1 VTGPERVGVAA
12 TVGDAAR
19 AVGVAA
25 AAAVGLLAGGFVGVA
40 PPAGAGVGVA

>member
-1 VTGPERVGVAA
+1 VGVAA

-19 AVGVAA
+19 AAGVAA

-40 PPAGAGVGVA
+40 PPPAGAGVGVA